1 MTHRD
6 PSDQNEAV
14 RQWSRQ
20 TDPVERA
27 MTRRPSMLTRS
38 PSMDEGRL
46 LPSDRW
52 ILTGCAAFNK
62 LGMGCVLRRCRARAA
77 SVYPIDISTHPPIIG
92 YTFDISQEAHHGTRC
107 HL

>member
-1 MTHRD
+1 MTHRR

-38 PSMDEGRL
+38 PSMD
-46 LPSDRW
+46 
-52 ILTGCAAFNK
+52 
-62 LGMGCVLRRCRARAA
+62 
-77 SVYPIDISTHPPIIG
+77 
-92 YTFDISQEAHHGTRC
+92 
-107 HL
+107 